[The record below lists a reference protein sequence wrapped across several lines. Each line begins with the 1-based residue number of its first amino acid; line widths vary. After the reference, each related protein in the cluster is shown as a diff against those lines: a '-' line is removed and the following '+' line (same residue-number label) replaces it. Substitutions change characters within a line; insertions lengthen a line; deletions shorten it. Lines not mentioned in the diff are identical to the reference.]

1 MIRLLLVEDH
11 AVFRQSLAFM
21 LEQEPDVTVVAQA
34 SSVAEARAH
43 LADSAIDV
51 ALVDI
56 DLPDG
61 SGVAVIQTLQTVN
74 PQSRALVLTGSAS
87 HQELARAVEA
97 GASGLMRKTA
107 PLEEIVAATRR
118 LGAGEPLL
126 APHELIQMLR
136 LAGAQR
142 EQERAAQGTVGQL
155 TQREREVLQG
165 LAEGLSDK
173 EIGQRLYIS
182 GDTVRNHMAR
192 ILSKLGVESR
202 LQALVFALR
211 HGVVRLD

>member
-21 LEQEPDVTVVAQA
+21 LEQEADFTVVAQA
-34 SSVAEARAH
+34 SSVAEARAR
-43 LADSAIDV
+43 LAERAIDV

-74 PQSRALVLTGSAS
+74 PQGRALVLTGSAS

-97 GASGLMRKTA
+97 GASGLLRKTA

-142 EQERAAQGTVGQL
+142 ERERAAQGTVGQL

-173 EIGQRLYIS
+173 EIGQRLSIS

-192 ILSKLGVESR
+192 IHSKLGVESR

>member
-1 MIRLLLVEDH
+1 MIRVLLVEDH
-11 AVFRQSLAFM
+11 AVFRQALAFM

-34 SSVAEARAH
+34 SSVAEARTH
-43 LADSAIDV
+43 LVDSAIDV

-61 SGVAVIQTLQTVN
+61 SGVEVIQTLQAVN
-74 PQSRALVLTGSAS
+74 PQAHALVLTGSAA
-87 HQELARAVEA
+87 HQALARAVEV
-97 GASGLMRKTA
+97 GASGLLHKTA
-107 PLEEIVAATRR
+107 PLEEIVAAIRR

-142 EQERAAQGTVGQL
+142 EREREAEWTVGQL

-165 LAEGLSDK
+165 LADGLSDK
-173 EIGQRLYIS
+173 EIGQRLHIS

-192 ILSKLGVESR
+192 IHSKLAVESR
-202 LQALVFALR
+202 LQALIFALR